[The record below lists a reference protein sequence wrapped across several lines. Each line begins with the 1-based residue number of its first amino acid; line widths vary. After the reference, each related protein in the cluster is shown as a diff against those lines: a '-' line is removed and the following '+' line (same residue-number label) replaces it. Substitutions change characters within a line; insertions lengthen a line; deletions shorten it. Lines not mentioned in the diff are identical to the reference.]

1 MLLVVTEF
9 RYFKRQQLQSVFD
22 FPHFLFVAA
31 DVVLALLHFL
41 RQKENMSKKLA
52 KLFPYQVLFV
62 S

>member
-1 MLLVVTEF
+1 
-9 RYFKRQQLQSVFD
+9 
-22 FPHFLFVAA
+22 LFVAA